1 MQTARADKRS
11 GAGLPLK
18 GASVPL
24 SGIDL
29 STIDASVRPQDDLYQ
44 HVNGGWLNST
54 VIPDDRPLEG
64 TFTALRD
71 ASELAVKEII
81 ERAAARGA
89 EATGIE
95 RKIGD
100 LYNSFMD
107 ESAVEAKGLDPLRAR
122 LAEVFATTSAPALVA
137 LAGRLFRA
145 DVSGLFYIYPA
156 PDAGNPDRVLLY
168 TGQGGLG
175 LPDESYYRE
184 EKFAPM
190 VQSYREH
197 VQAMLGLA
205 DVADAEGAAARVV
218 ALETSLASHHWDNVT
233 LRNPQKTYNLKSA
246 AEAADLFP
254 LLADWFDAAGIEPA
268 KRAEL
273 VMSTPDFFSGAASL
287 LATEPLG
294 TWQEW
299 LAMRVVSAAAPYLS
313 SAFVDTDFAFYGT
326 TLSGTPRIKD
336 RWKRGVAVVEA
347 GLGEAVGQIYVADH
361 FPEGNKARMQ
371 TLVANLIAAYR
382 DSITGLDWMGEA
394 TKLEALKKLDTFRA
408 KIGYPDKWIDYSAVQ
423 IDPTDLLGNVER
435 AHSADVDRHLDE
447 VGKPV
452 DREKWLMT
460 PQTVNAYY
468 HPLLNE
474 IVFPAAILQPP
485 FFTADADDAVNY
497 GGIGAVIGHEIGHG
511 FDDQGSQY
519 DGNGLLRNWWTE
531 DDRTAFEVLTS
542 KLVAQFDALSPSAA
556 PGHNVNGKLTLGE
569 NIGDLGGLAIA
580 YKAYLISLD
589 GQEPPVLDGLSGVQR
604 FFASWAAGWRQVIR
618 NEEAIRRLATD
629 PHSPNEFRT
638 NAIAKNLD
646 AFHDA
651 FGVTDQDGMWMAPQE
666 RVSIW

>member
-1 MQTARADKRS
+1 M
-11 GAGLPLK
+11 
-18 GASVPL
+18 PL
-24 SGIDL
+24 SGIDK
-29 STIDASVRPQDDLYQ
+29 STIDDGVRPQDDLYR
-44 HVNGGWLNST
+44 HFNGRWLKT
-54 VIPDDRPLEG
+54 TEIPDDRPLEG

-71 ASELAVKEII
+71 GSELAVKEII
-81 ERAAARGA
+81 LEAAGRGEA
-89 EATGIE
+89 ATGIE

-107 ESAVEAKGLDPLRAR
+107 EAAAEAKGAEPIRDR
-122 LAEVFATTSAPALVA
+122 LAEVSATGSVAELVQ

-156 PDAGNPDRVLLY
+156 PDAGNPDRILLY

-190 VQSYREH
+190 VQAYREH
-197 VQAMLGLA
+197 VRTMFGLA
-205 DVADAEGAAARVV
+205 GVADAAAAADRVV
-218 ALETSLASHHWDNVT
+218 ELETSLASHHWDKVT

-246 AEAADLFP
+246 EQAAELFP
-254 LLADWFDAAGIEPA
+254 LLSAWFDAADIAPE

-273 VMSTPDFFSGAASL
+273 VVSTPDFFAGAAGL
-287 LATEPLG
+287 LETVPLAV
-294 TWQEW
+294 WQEW
-299 LAMRVVSAAAPYLS
+299 LAMRVISAAAPYLS
-313 SAFVDTDFAFYGT
+313 AAFVDANFAFYGT
-326 TLSGTPRIKD
+326 TLSGTPRNRD
-336 RWKRGVAVVEA
+336 RWKRGVTVVEA
-347 GLGEAVGQIYVADH
+347 ALGEAVGQIYVARH
-361 FPEGNKARMQ
+361 FPESHKAHMRA
-371 TLVANLIAAYR
+371 LVDNLIEAYR
-382 DSITGLDWMGEA
+382 GSITGLDWMGEE
-394 TKLEALKKLDTFRA
+394 TKVEALKKLDSFRA
-408 KIGYPDKWIDYSAVQ
+408 KIGYPEKWIDYSAVE

-519 DGNGLLRNWWTE
+519 DGSGMLRNWWSE
-531 DDRTAFEVLTS
+531 ADRTAFEALTS
-542 KLVAQFDALSPSAA
+542 KLVAQFDALSPAEA
-556 PGHNVNGKLTLGE
+556 EGHHVNGRLTLGE
-569 NIGDLGGLAIA
+569 NIGDLGGLTIA
-580 YKAYLISLD
+580 YKAYLISL
-589 GQEPPVLDGLSGVQR
+589 GAQEAPVLDGLTGAQR
-604 FFASWAAGWRQVIR
+604 FFASWAASWRQVIR
-618 NEEAIRRLATD
+618 SEEAIRRLATD

-638 NAIAKNLD
+638 NNIAQNLD
-646 AFHDA
+646 AFHEA
-651 FGVTDQDGMWMAPQE
+651 FETSEQDGMWLAPEE

>member
-1 MQTARADKRS
+1 
-11 GAGLPLK
+11 
-18 GASVPL
+18 VPI

-29 STIDASVRPQDDLYQ
+29 STIDHTVRPQDDLYQ
-44 HVNGGWLNST
+44 HVNGAWLKAT
-54 VIPDDRPLEG
+54 EIPDDRPLEG

-71 ASELAVKEII
+71 GSEIAVRDII
-81 ERAAARGA
+81 EEAAAKGA
-89 EATGIE
+89 DATGIE

-107 ESAVEAKGLDPLRAR
+107 EAAVEAKGMEPIRGR
-122 LAEVFATTSAPALVA
+122 LAEVFATGSVPDLIA

-145 DVSGLFYIYPA
+145 DVGGLFYIYPA

-184 EKFAPM
+184 EKFAPI
-190 VQSYREH
+190 VSAYTAH
-197 VQAMLGLA
+197 VEKMFELA
-205 DVADAEGAAARVV
+205 GVADSQGAAGRVV
-218 ALETSLASHHWDNVT
+218 QLETKLASHHWDNVT
-233 LRNPQKTYNLKSA
+233 LRDPQKTYNLKT
-246 AEAADLFP
+246 AEEASELFP
-254 LLADWFDAAGIEPA
+254 LLGTWFDAAGIDA
-268 KRAEL
+268 DKRAEI
-273 VMSTPDFFSGAASL
+273 VVSTPDFFTGAAGL
-287 LATEPLG
+287 LDEVPVE

-299 LAMRVVSAAAPYLS
+299 LAMRVISGAAPYLS
-313 SAFVDTDFAFYGT
+313 SAFVDANFAFYGT
-326 TLSGTPRIKD
+326 TISGTPRNKD

-347 GLGEAVGQIYVADH
+347 ALGEAVGQIYVARH
-361 FPEGNKARMQ
+361 FPETHKARMQ
-371 TLVANLIAAYR
+371 TLVANLIEAYR
-382 DSITGLDWMGEA
+382 RSITGVGWMGEDTKA
-394 TKLEALKKLDTFRA
+394 EALRKLEAFRA
-408 KIGYPDKWIDYSAVQ
+408 KIGYPDKWIDYSAVE

-435 AHSADVDRHLDE
+435 AHNADVDRHLDE

-452 DREKWLMT
+452 DRTKWLMT

-468 HPLLNE
+468 HPMMNE

-511 FDDQGSQY
+511 FDDQGSQF
-519 DGNGLLRNWWTE
+519 DGDGALRNWWT
-531 DDRTAFEVLTS
+531 DQDRQAFEALTAR
-542 KLVAQFDALSPSAA
+542 LVAQYDALSPTAA
-556 PGHNVNGKLTLGE
+556 PGHHVNGRLTLGE
-569 NIGDLGGLAIA
+569 NIGDLAGLTIA
-580 YKAYLISLD
+580 FKAYQISLD
-589 GQEPPVLDGLSGVQR
+589 GKEPEVLDGLTGQQR

-618 NEEAIRRLATD
+618 QEEAIRRLATD

-646 AFHDA
+646 SFHDA
-651 FGVTDQDGMWMAPQE
+651 FEVTEDDGMWMPAAE

>member
-1 MQTARADKRS
+1 M
-11 GAGLPLK
+11 
-18 GASVPL
+18 PL

-81 ERAAARGA
+81 EQAAARGA

-107 ESAVEAKGLDPLRAR
+107 EAAVEAKGLDPLRAR
-122 LAEVFATTSAPALVA
+122 LAEVFATTSVPELVA

-190 VQSYREH
+190 VQAYREH

-205 DVADAEGAAARVV
+205 DVADPEGAAGRVV
-218 ALETSLASHHWDNVT
+218 ALETALASHHWDNVT

-246 AEAADLFP
+246 EEAAELFP
-254 LLADWFDAAGIEPA
+254 LLADWFDAAGIEPE
-268 KRAEL
+268 KRTEL

-287 LATEPLG
+287 LDTEPLA

-313 SAFVDTDFAFYGT
+313 SAFVDANFAFYGT

-347 GLGEAVGQIYVADH
+347 ALGEAVGQIYVAEH

-371 TLVANLIAAYR
+371 TLVANLIEAYR
-382 DSITGLDWMGEA
+382 ESITGLAWMGEA
-394 TKLEALKKLDTFRA
+394 TKLEALKKLDSFRA
-408 KIGYPDKWIDYSAVQ
+408 KIGYPDKWIDYSAVEV
-423 IDPTDLLGNVER
+423 DPADLLGNVER

-519 DGNGLLRNWWTE
+519 DGSGLLRNWWTE
-531 DDRTAFEVLTS
+531 DDRTAFEALTS
-542 KLVAQFDALSPSAA
+542 RLVAQFDALSPTAA

-569 NIGDLGGLAIA
+569 NIGDLGGLTIA

-589 GQEPPVLDGLSGVQR
+589 GQEPPVLDGMTGVQR

-618 NEEAIRRLATD
+618 TEEAIRRLATD

-646 AFHDA
+646 AFHEA

>member
-1 MQTARADKRS
+1 M
-11 GAGLPLK
+11 
-18 GASVPL
+18 PL

-100 LYNSFMD
+100 LYSSFMD
-107 ESAVEAKGLDPLRAR
+107 EAAVEAEGLDPLRAR
-122 LAEVFATTSAPALVA
+122 LAEVFATASVPALVA

-205 DVADAEGAAARVV
+205 DVADAEGAAGRVV
-218 ALETSLASHHWDNVT
+218 ALETALASHHWDNVT

-246 AEAADLFP
+246 GEAAELFP
-254 LLADWFDAAGIEPA
+254 LLADWFDAAGIEPE

-326 TLSGTPRIKD
+326 KLSGTPRIKD

-347 GLGEAVGQIYVADH
+347 GLGEAVGQIYVAEH

-408 KIGYPDKWIDYSAVQ
+408 KIGYPDKWIDYSAVEV
-423 IDPTDLLGNVER
+423 DPTDLLGNVER

-497 GGIGAVIGHEIGHG
+497 GGIGAIIGHEIGHG

-531 DDRTAFEVLTS
+531 EDRTAFEALTS
-542 KLVAQFDALSPSAA
+542 RLVAQFDALSPTAA

-589 GQEPPVLDGLSGVQR
+589 GQEPPVLDGLTGVQR

-651 FGVTDQDGMWMAPQE
+651 FGVTDQDGMWMAPRE

>member
-1 MQTARADKRS
+1 M
-11 GAGLPLK
+11 
-18 GASVPL
+18 PL
-24 SGIDL
+24 SGLDK
-29 STIDASVRPQDDLYQ
+29 STIDAGVRPQDDLYR
-44 HVNGGWLNST
+44 HFNGGWLKAT
-54 VIPDDRPLEG
+54 AIPDDRPLEG

-71 ASELAVKEII
+71 GSELAVKEII
-81 ERAAARGA
+81 LDAAGRGEA
-89 EATGIE
+89 ATGIE
-95 RKIGD
+95 RKIGG

-107 ESAVEAKGLDPLRAR
+107 EAAAEAKGAEPIRDR
-122 LAEVFATTSAPALVA
+122 LAEVFATGSVAELVQ

-156 PDAGNPDRVLLY
+156 PDAGNPDRILLY

-190 VQSYREH
+190 VQAYREH
-197 VQAMLGLA
+197 VRTMFGLA
-205 DVADAEGAAARVV
+205 GVPDAEAAAARVV
-218 ALETSLASHHWDNVT
+218 ELETALAAHHWDKVT

-246 AEAADLFP
+246 EEVSQLFP
-254 LLADWFDAAGIEPA
+254 LLSAWFDAAAIARE

-273 VMSTPDFFSGAASL
+273 VVSTPDFFAGAAAL
-287 LATEPLG
+287 LETEPLSV
-294 TWQEW
+294 WQEW

-313 SAFVDTDFAFYGT
+313 AAFVDANFAFYGT
-326 TLSGTPRIKD
+326 TLSGTPRNRD

-347 GLGEAVGQIYVADH
+347 ALGEAVGQIYVARH
-361 FPEGNKARMQ
+361 FPESHKEHMRS
-371 TLVANLIAAYR
+371 LVGNLIEAYR
-382 DSITGLDWMGEA
+382 ESINGLAWMGEE
-394 TKLEALKKLDTFRA
+394 TKVEALKKLDSFRA
-408 KIGYPDKWIDYSAVQ
+408 KIGYPEKWIDYSAVE
-423 IDPTDLLGNVER
+423 IDPADLLGNVER

-519 DGNGLLRNWWTE
+519 DGSGLLRNWWTE
-531 DDRTAFEVLTS
+531 ADRAAFEELTS
-542 KLVAQFDALSPSAA
+542 KLVAQFDALSPAEA
-556 PGHNVNGKLTLGE
+556 PGHHVNGKLTLGE
-569 NIGDLGGLAIA
+569 NIGDLGGLTIA
-580 YKAYLISLD
+580 YKAYLISLG
-589 GQEPPVLDGLSGVQR
+589 GQEAPVLDGLTGAQR
-604 FFASWAAGWRQVIR
+604 FFASWAASWRQVIR
-618 NEEAIRRLATD
+618 SEEAIRRLATD

-638 NAIAKNLD
+638 NNIAKNLD
-646 AFHDA
+646 AFHAA
-651 FGVTDQDGMWMAPQE
+651 FDTKEQDGMWLAPAE